1 MKEQNPYRAVYA
13 VLLTS
18 AVLAALVWL
27 FSFSSTSAWLEQR
40 GLQFTRIQDFI
51 PQAKDSS
58 SYRITKKAIDTVSK
72 SLSQEARKKL
82 DTLKSKIE
90 FLSNQSLENGQTSLS
105 VFFDA
110 LGLSSDSMIHIW
122 YYGDSQVEG
131 DRITQDLRPLFQ
143 GKFGGNGIGYLP
155 FSDVATY
162 RDIET
167 ETSENWIKHNVF
179 MHRKSRG
186 FGFSGINFLISNNDS
201 QSVKPFTRIKS
212 RYNATFPATY
222 LLYGKS
228 GGGSISVED
237 QTNKEKNSKTELK
250 PSESAGMVRIS
261 SGFRKMLK
269 VEYDCRGTTFF
280 GYMIGTGK
288 GVYIDNCGIRG
299 HSGDGLFNISN
310 NMLAMQS
317 KMMNT
322 RLIVFH
328 YGNNAIPYIRSK
340 KHAEFV
346 GKEFEKLFR
355 KFRNAIP
362 NASIL
367 VVSGGDMGK
376 KQGDEEVPY
385 ENAALLAQIME
396 ETALKNGCAFFDMY
410 ALMKK
415 DGGILGWKK
424 KGWANL
430 DGHLTPAGQAKF
442 AKTLFTELMREYAV
456 HQIMISSN

>member
-1 MKEQNPYRAVYA
+1 MKEQQPYRAVYA
-13 VLLTS
+13 VLFTS

-27 FSFSSTSAWLEQR
+27 FSFSSTSAWLEQQ
-40 GLQFTRIQDFI
+40 GLQFTRVQDFLPEQQDSI
-51 PQAKDSS
+51 AAKTVK
-58 SYRITKKAIDTVSK
+58 RDTVIAK
-72 SLSQEARKKL
+72 NLGAEARKRL
-82 DTLKSKIE
+82 DTLKAKIE
-90 FLSNQSLENGQTSLS
+90 FLINQPTDNGHTSLS
-105 VFFDA
+105 GFFDA
-110 LGLSSDSMIHIW
+110 LGVSMDSMIHIW

-162 RDIET
+162 RDLET
-167 ETSENWIKHNVF
+167 EMSENWIKLNVF

-186 FGFSGINFLISNNDS
+186 FGFSGINFLISNRDS
-201 QSVKPFTRIKS
+201 QSENPSTRIKS
-212 RYNATFPATY
+212 RFNAAFPATY

-228 GGGSISVED
+228 AGGSVSVLD
-237 QTNKEKNSKTELK
+237 LSNKEKADEIAIKPTET
-250 PSESAGMVRIS
+250 SGMVKIS
-261 SGFRKMLK
+261 SGFRKALN

-280 GYMIGTGK
+280 GYMIGNGK

-322 RLIVFH
+322 RLVVFH
-328 YGNNAIPYIRSK
+328 YGNNAIPYIRNK

-346 GKEFEKLFR
+346 GKEFERLFR
-355 KFRNAIP
+355 KFRTAMP
-362 NASIL
+362 EVSIL

-376 KQGDEEVPY
+376 KQGDEEIPY

-396 ETALKNGCAFFDMY
+396 ESALKNGCAFFDMY

-442 AKTLFTELMREYAV
+442 AKTLFSELMREYAV
-456 HQIMISSN
+456 HQIMLSGN